1 MEIRQAQARDPK
13 LVRREIMDPSF
24 AKDEIGWEA
33 KRWIEELLALLRRVE
48 WVAELQDYLW
58 EDCCPDCRR
67 RKEEGH
73 APDCEL
79 AKALKGGE

>member
-1 MEIRQAQARDPK
+1 
-13 LVRREIMDPSF
+13 
-24 AKDEIGWEA
+24 
-33 KRWIEELLALLRRVE
+33 VE

>member
-1 MEIRQAQARDPK
+1 MAEIEHGEVIVLQQRVAKLERERDAAQEKNAN
-13 LVRREIMDPSF
+13 
-24 AKDEIGWEA
+24 
-33 KRWIEELLALLRRVE
+33 LLALLRRVE